1 MPPGMASGLRKA
13 YTEQDMDAVGLPEGI
28 ADAIGQW
35 GYLALGV
42 GVALG
47 VPVPEDVWLLVAGYL
62 VWSRLLS
69 FPWVIV
75 VGMIAAMVAD
85 NTGYWTGRLG
95 RRRLLDRFGQYVLV
109 TPARLRRAETF
120 FLRHGHKAVFF
131 ARFIPWLRVS
141 AGPLSGVS
149 RMPYGRYFTYNFLAA
164 LTYVSVMTVLGYL
177 FAPQLDQL
185 LELFRRGRRAA
196 TTVIVLILL
205 AGAAIAALRLRRG
218 RTQNSG

>member
-1 MPPGMASGLRKA
+1 MASGLREACVKQA
-13 YTEQDMDAVGLPEGI
+13 MDAVRLPEGV

-62 VWSRLLS
+62 AWSRLLS

-85 NTGYWTGRLG
+85 HTGYWAGRLG
-95 RRRLLDRFGQYVLV
+95 RRRLLDRFGRYLFV
-109 TPARLRRAETF
+109 TPARLRRAEIF
-120 FLRHGHKAVFF
+120 FFRHGHKAVFF
-131 ARFIPWLRVS
+131 ARFIPWIRVS

-149 RMPYGRYFTYNFLAA
+149 RMPYGRYFIYNFLAA
-164 LTYVSVMTVLGYL
+164 LTYASTMTVLGYL
-177 FAPQLDQL
+177 FAPQMNEL
-185 LELFRRGRRAA
+185 LELLGRRRRAA
-196 TTVIVLILL
+196 SIVIVLILL
-205 AGAAIAALRLRRG
+205 ACAAIAALHRRRRG
-218 RTQNSG
+218 IQSSG

>member
-1 MPPGMASGLRKA
+1 
-13 YTEQDMDAVGLPEGI
+13 MDAVGLPEGI
-28 ADAIGQW
+28 ADAIGEW

-62 VWSRLLS
+62 AWSGLLS
-69 FPWVIV
+69 LPWVIV

-85 NTGYWTGRLG
+85 NTGYWAGRLG
-95 RRRLLDRFGQYVLV
+95 RRRLLDRFGRYVLV

-131 ARFIPWLRVS
+131 ARFIPWIRVS

-149 RMPYGRYFTYNFLAA
+149 RMPYGRYLTYNSLAA
-164 LTYVSVMTVLGYL
+164 LTYASAMTGVGYL

-185 LELFRRGRRAA
+185 LELLGRGRRVAA
-196 TTVIVLILL
+196 MVAVLVLL
-205 AGAAIAALRLRRG
+205 VVAAIAALRLRRQ
-218 RTQNSG
+218 RTPNTG

>member
-1 MPPGMASGLRKA
+1 MASGLSNA
-13 YTEQDMDAVGLPEGI
+13 GMEQNMEPAGLPKGI

-47 VPVPEDVWLLVAGYL
+47 VPVPEDVWLLVSGYL
-62 VWSRLLS
+62 AWSRLLS
-69 FPWVIV
+69 LPWVIV
-75 VGMIAAMVAD
+75 VGMVAAMVAD
-85 NTGYWTGRLG
+85 NTGYWAGRLG

-131 ARFIPWLRVS
+131 ARFLPWIRVS

-149 RMPYGRYFTYNFLAA
+149 RMPYGRYFTYNSLAA
-164 LTYVSVMTVLGYL
+164 LTYASAMTVLGYL

-185 LELFRRGRRAA
+185 LELLGRGRRAA
-196 TTVIVLILL
+196 SIVIVLILL
-205 AGAAIAALRLRRG
+205 AIAAIAAQRRWK
-218 RTQNSG
+218 RR